1 MVPVVNGLE
10 VDFDTQVEFRRID
23 ANDRDGRA
31 IFLSYG
37 LRGHPSYV
45 ILNQNADVLW
55 RGLGERPQDVLEKQI
70 RLAFG
75 E

>member
-1 MVPVVNGLE
+1 MNGLE
-10 VDFDTQVEFRRID
+10 EEFDNQVEFRRID

-45 ILNQNADVLW
+45 ILNPNTDVLW
-55 RGLGERPQDVLEKQI
+55 RGLGEHPQDVLEKQI
-70 RLAFG
+70 HLAFG